1 MPENDPQSC
10 KKPYRVFQPEGKI
23 SWRIEE
29 LWDGGVGRGP
39 YGNRETAI
47 RHEEEIAKDN
57 GFIDSLVL
65 QEAAAVSN
73 PAADAFTED
82 ESGAWHCVNA
92 CAIEMENKEIVFS
105 KGMSFQKGTPFMG
118 VDVAKWL
125 DENVKG
131 R

>member
-1 MPENDPQSC
+1 MSEQGSSS

-23 SWRIEE
+23 SWRVQE
-29 LWDGGVGRGP
+29 LWEGGEERGP

-47 RHEEEIAKDN
+47 RHEEELASQG
-57 GFIDSLVL
+57 GFLDSLML
-65 QEAAAVSN
+65 QEAAASTMS
-73 PAADAFTED
+73 AADAFSKDAEGT
-82 ESGAWHCVNA
+82 WHCTNA

-105 KGMSFQKGTPFMG
+105 EGMTFTAGAPFMG

-125 DENVKG
+125 DEHS